1 MKIKLFF
8 LGLLLSGWSIGQS
21 QQLILQ
27 YSNQVAPNTTVYTFL
42 LNPFQV
48 NPSQQDTDVIIAN
61 SQQVDSIHNLLSN
74 VNGVT
79 EVIFDKATA
88 LFTVIGVPNLLF
100 EDLLNQHNE
109 N

>member
-1 MKIKLFF
+1 
-8 LGLLLSGWSIGQS
+8 
-21 QQLILQ
+21 
-27 YSNQVAPNTTVYTFL
+27 
-42 LNPFQV
+42 
-48 NPSQQDTDVIIAN
+48 
-61 SQQVDSIHNLLSN
+61 VDSIHNLLSN

-100 EDLLNQHNE
+100 EDLLNQLNE